1 MKNDNFEQSHS
12 AEKSERGT
20 LWDFQTSIMFQN
32 IRKNEEGPFG
42 TIRNFSKKRLMVPK
56 KIQVKNTQ
64 IAKVGIL
71 SRYQVVIKVL
81 DVGLIILDEALRFAV
96 CFRQTE
102 QMNKKVDLTRVKKNY
117 PL

>member
-20 LWDFQTSIMFQN
+20 LWDFQTSIMFQ
-32 IRKNEEGPFG
+32 IIKKKLKGGPLVQSKNFQ
-42 TIRNFSKKRLMVPK
+42 KKSHSAE

-71 SRYQVVIKVL
+71 SCFQVS
-81 DVGLIILDEALRFAV
+81 GRRFYN
-96 CFRQTE
+96 FG
-102 QMNKKVDLTRVKKNY
+102 
-117 PL
+117 